1 MTDSVL
7 VTEKTEPYTRVL
19 AARAKNR
26 PTSQD
31 FIAGI
36 TADFMEFHGDR
47 RFGDDA
53 AVIAGIARIQDMP
66 VTVIGIEKGHGLQE
80 NIRRNFGMAHPEGY
94 RKALRLM
101 KQAEK
106 FHRPVICFVDTPGA
120 FCGIEAEERGQGE
133 AIARNLWELAG
144 LKTPVLSVVT
154 GEGGSGGALALAAGD
169 QVWMLENSVYSILS
183 PEGFASILWK
193 DSTKAKEA
201 AEVMKLTAADLYEK
215 GIIEQVIPEPENL
228 TPESLWQVTDRLD
241 EKIEDFLYKYTNLTE
256 EELLET
262 RYERFRKF

>member
-1 MTDSVL
+1 MND
-7 VTEKTEPYTRVL
+7 KTAWERQCL
-19 AARAKNR
+19 IREKNR
-26 PTSQD
+26 PTVND
-31 FIAGI
+31 YIPLIFE
-36 TADFMEFHGDR
+36 EFYELHGDR
-47 RFGDDA
+47 HYGDDA
-53 AVIAGIARIQDMP
+53 ALMGGIARIDGMP
-66 VTVIGIEKGHGLQE
+66 VTVLAEVKGRDLNE
-80 NIRRNFGMAHPEGY
+80 NKKTNFAMPHPEGY
-94 RKALRLM
+94 RKALRLA

-106 FHRPVICFVDTPGA
+106 FHRPVLCLVDTPGA
-120 FCGIEAEERGQGE
+120 YCGIGAEERGQGE

-201 AEVMKLTAADLYEK
+201 AAVMKLTAADLYEK

-228 TPESLWQVTDRLD
+228 TPESMWQVTDRLD